1 MVGNFQ
7 IFIDNGLKTSTGK
20 YLSPNM
26 ETKMLTY
33 QFTSSESNPPFAVMR
48 KDSYA
53 DYCFDCSCEGID
65 PIDWGT
71 WKRLVGELLADGAG
85 DAWACMYAQ
94 KLAFQR
100 FHSN

>member
-1 MVGNFQ
+1 MINPKMPNQ
-7 IFIDNGLKTSTGK
+7 I
-20 YLSPNM
+20 
-26 ETKMLTY
+26 Y
-33 QFTSSESNPPFAVMR
+33 QFTSSKPNPPFAVMR

-71 WKRLVGELLADGAG
+71 WKRLVGELLTAAVGIAPLTDADGAG

-94 KLAFQR
+94 KLAFKR